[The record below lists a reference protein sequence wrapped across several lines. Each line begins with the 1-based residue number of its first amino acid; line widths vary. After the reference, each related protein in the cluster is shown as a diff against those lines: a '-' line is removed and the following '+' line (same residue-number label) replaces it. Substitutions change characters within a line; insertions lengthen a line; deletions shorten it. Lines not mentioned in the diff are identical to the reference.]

1 MFVIFHIDQ
10 NKRIN
15 SSNQAIQ
22 ESSTFYI
29 VQSIKHLRSTSI
41 PILTSNQRGIIPYY
55 THYQPL
61 TASTLQ
67 TQQVSVD
74 IKSTMMHTTID
85 TQEIQREARL
95 GMDSSLHHE
104 DFHNDLNESSD
115 VRTKPITLGKIPIN
129 DISMNLTNILQE
141 MEEKRGESH
150 CDSIS
155 IGSSGTNLI
164 GSKLRL
170 DDLPSSQGN
179 GLDWGSFHKST
190 SSSGSSS
197 SSSSRRLLRRQNDS
211 APKPEHGEPDLVN
224 RKKVVR
230 FKKFETVFQSCESMS

>member
-1 MFVIFHIDQ
+1 M
-10 NKRIN
+10 
-15 SSNQAIQ
+15 
-22 ESSTFYI
+22 
-29 VQSIKHLRSTSI
+29 
-41 PILTSNQRGIIPYY
+41 IIPYY
-55 THYQPL
+55 THQPL

-85 TQEIQREARL
+85 TQEIQREASFA
-95 GMDSSLHHE
+95 MDSSLHHA
-104 DFHNDLNESSD
+104 DFDLNESSD
-115 VRTKPITLGKIPIN
+115 VRIKPITLGKISIN

-141 MEEKRGESH
+141 MEEERGERH

-170 DDLPSSQGN
+170 DDLPSSQGS
-179 GLDWGSFHKST
+179 GLDWGSFHNST
-190 SSSGSSS
+190 SSSG

-224 RKKVVR
+224 HKKVVR
-230 FKKFETVFQSCESMS
+230 F